1 MTLRT
6 GGSLDPVQTA
16 LILAAAASL
25 LAAAVIAYR
34 LYSRMRETRFAIV
47 AFALG
52 ASAMFPLSELVNS
65 EKQLVVQWLQDA
77 ANGLAVLLAA
87 LILVRTLTDL
97 YQAYEEIQQANA
109 VLDQRVRE
117 RTAELSEAN
126 TNLASEIAERTK
138 AEEALRESEAALKA
152 SQAELRKLA
161 ALLIA
166 AQEEERR
173 RLARELH
180 DDTSQTL
187 AALAIELASLHRK
200 AAGTDHGVRSGLQSV
215 ENSVHR
221 LAEGIH
227 DMSRLLHPSILD
239 DLGLEAAIR
248 TECERVSEREGF
260 PVVFEV
266 LDLPAELP
274 KDTALTLYRI
284 TQEAL
289 HNIAKHAEAQSA
301 HVLLQ
306 GEDEYVTLEIED
318 SGKGFDP
325 EQARQSSGLGLI
337 SMGERVRLLGGV
349 LRVDSKP
356 RSGARIRVEAP
367 APRSTHA
374 EAESVVS

>member
-1 MTLRT
+1 M
-6 GGSLDPVQTA
+6 QTV

-25 LAAAVIAYR
+25 LAAAMIAFR
-34 LYSRMRETRFAIV
+34 LYRRMRETRFAIV

-52 ASAMFPLSELVNS
+52 ASAMFPLGELVNS
-65 EKQLVVQWLQDA
+65 ERQLVVQWLQDA

-97 YQAYEEIQQANA
+97 YLAYDEIQQANA
-109 VLDQRVRE
+109 VLDQRVKE

-138 AEEALRESEAALKA
+138 AEQALRESEAALRG

-200 AAGTDHGVRSGLQSV
+200 AAGAEHSVRSGLQSV
-215 ENSVHR
+215 ETSVHR

-289 HNIAKHAEAQSA
+289 HNIAKHAEAQRA

-306 GEDEYVTLEIED
+306 GEDERVTLEIED

-325 EQARQSSGLGLI
+325 EQARQNSGLGLI

-356 RSGARIRVEAP
+356 GRGARIRVEAP

-374 EAESVVS
+374 EAESLVS

>member
-1 MTLRT
+1 LEIAFI
-6 GGSLDPVQTA
+6 LATA
-16 LILAAAASL
+16 VSRLAAAW
-25 LAAAVIAYR
+25 IALR
-34 LYSRMRETRFAIV
+34 LYRRRRETRFAIV
-47 AFALG
+47 AFAVG
-52 ASAMFPLSELVNS
+52 VSAMFPLGELF
-65 EKQLVVQWLQDA
+65 KADRLLVVQWLQDA
-77 ANGLAVLLAA
+77 ANGLAVLLTA

-97 YQAYEEIQQANA
+97 YQAYEEIQTSYN
-109 VLDQRVRE
+109 VLDERVKD
-117 RTAELSEAN
+117 RTAELSDAN
-126 TNLASEIAERTK
+126 RNLASEVAERRK
-138 AEEALRESEAALKA
+138 AEAALRQSEAALKI
-152 SQAELRKLA
+152 SEAELRKLA

-187 AALAIELASLHRK
+187 AALALELASLQRK
-200 AAGTDHGVRSGLQSV
+200 AIGAGESVQNGLQRV
-215 ENSVHR
+215 ESSVHR

-248 TECERVSEREGF
+248 AECERVSEREGF
-260 PVVFEV
+260 PIVFEAV
-266 LDLPAELP
+266 DLPAELP
-274 KDTALTLYRI
+274 HDCELTFYRI

-289 HNIAKHAEAQSA
+289 HNIAKHAEARRA

-306 GEDEYVTLEIED
+306 GEDDCVTLEIED

-325 EQARQSSGLGLI
+325 EEARRSSGLGLI

-356 RSGARIRVEAP
+356 GSGARIRVEAP
-367 APRSTHA
+367 VERNTHA
-374 EAESVVS
+374 EAESLAC